1 MGKEPVSFY
10 CNAILIIIPV
20 PPIYAGKSVALKNK
34 LQVLQSKSVSINNI
48 MGFRIRIKQTEL
60 CIL

>member
-34 LQVLQSKSVSINNI
+34 LQVLQTNQLALITSWAS
-48 MGFRIRIKQTEL
+48 E
-60 CIL
+60 